1 MSQFSEKYLKS
12 SHSELCLKMMEKDG
26 MVLIT
31 LEIWAQ
37 QFKINEGDDRFE
49 EFSKL
54 FEVEPREYLSRMKN
68 EQKMLEKEQKKLK
81 TKK

>member
-1 MSQFSEKYLKS
+1 
-12 SHSELCLKMMEKDG
+12 MMEKCG

-54 FEVEPREYLSRMKN
+54 FELEPGMYLSRLKD